1 MDAARLPYDL
11 LASSGAIR
19 AGYAAR
25 DWSSSPVGHP
35 ATWGPVLRSA
45 VGMILD
51 SRFPIFIA
59 WGPELVMLY
68 NEAYIELLEAKH
80 PAALGTPLRTVWPE
94 LWNGVQPLVEQAFAG
109 LPTYGEDVPRMILR
123 DGQPFEACFT
133 LAYSPLRDETGAV
146 GGALCVI
153 NETTARVALE
163 RRQALQLQLADRL
176 AGLLQPDEIAEVASE
191 ALGHYLGASN
201 IFHAVN
207 DDAGG
212 SFRIR
217 AHWTPQGSGELVGKE
232 ALLDSFG
239 PEVLAELR
247 AGRPL
252 VVEDART
259 DPRTVPYLAAYER
272 LGIVSLLV
280 QPHARDGRL
289 LAGLNVLDGRPR
301 RWSLEERKLASDIAA
316 QVWSATERA
325 NSALELRAAVARQSS
340 LLAIFEFQLGL
351 ADVLRRLDS
360 VDAILLET
368 SALLGRFLKAS
379 RVAYGDYDAERR
391 LVTFHANYVDGV
403 AELRGSLGTG
413 DFGSGN
419 FETLERGETW
429 VADDLEHDPRTGE
442 PATWLAYRALG
453 VHAGVT
459 VPLSRNGALIA
470 CLFVSQSRARVWS
483 EDELRVIG
491 DVAER
496 AWSAIERVRAE
507 EALRAADRRKDEF
520 LAMLAHELRNPLA
533 PIAAAAQLLTLDPQ
547 DSGRVARTSGI
558 IGRQVAH
565 MTGLIDDLL
574 DVSRVTRGLAVL
586 ERAPVDL
593 KRVVADAAEQVRP
606 LVEARRHELVLQ
618 LAPGP
623 AHVEGDHKRLVQVL
637 ANVLNNAAKYT
648 PDGGQLRLSMTLDA
662 AQVMLAV
669 TDNGIGIAADLLP
682 TVFDL
687 FSQAERTPDRTQGGL
702 GLGLAL
708 VRSLVELHG
717 GNVAAASAG
726 RDCGSQFTLRLPRI
740 AAPVEQQATPASVLD
755 SVAGAGLRV
764 LVVDDNVD
772 AANTMAM
779 LLEAAGHRVT
789 VAHDPQEALGRA
801 QAGAFDA
808 CLLDIGLPGMDGHE
822 LAGRLRALPAT
833 GGALLVAVTGY
844 GQNDAEQAGS
854 AFDHYLL
861 KPADPVQLFALLAQ
875 RAVTRS
881 G

>member
-1 MDAARLPYDL
+1 MAAHLPYDL
-11 LASSGAIR
+11 LASPGAIR

-35 ATWGPVLRSA
+35 AGWGPVLRSA
-45 VGMILD
+45 VAMIVD

-59 WGPELVMLY
+59 WGPQLVMLY
-68 NEAYIELLEAKH
+68 NDAYVELLEAKH

-94 LWNGVQPLVEQAFAG
+94 LWNGVQPLVEQATAG
-109 LPTYGEDVPRMILR
+109 IPTYGEDVPRTILR
-123 DGQPFEACFT
+123 NGQPFEACFT
-133 LAYSPLRDETGAV
+133 LAYSPLRDETGAI

-176 AGLLQPDEIAEVASE
+176 GGLLDTDRIAEVANE
-191 ALGHYLGASN
+191 ALGQYLGASN
-201 IFHAVN
+201 IFHGVN
-207 DDAGG
+207 DDTRG

-217 AHWTPQGSGELVGKE
+217 AHWTPQGSGELVGRE
-232 ALLDSFG
+232 AWHADFG
-239 PEVLAELR
+239 PEVMAELR

-252 VVEDART
+252 VVEDVRT
-259 DPRTVPYLAAYER
+259 DPRTVPFLAAYER

-280 QPHARDGRL
+280 QPHARNGRL
-289 LAGLNVLDGRPR
+289 LAGLNVLDHSAR
-301 RWSLEERKLASDIAA
+301 RWTAEECKLASDIGER
-316 QVWSATERA
+316 VWNAIERA
-325 NSALELRAAVARQSS
+325 DSARELRNAMARQSS

-351 ADVLRRLDS
+351 ADLLRRLDNA
-360 VDAILLET
+360 DAILRDT
-368 SALLGRFLKAS
+368 SALLGRFLQAS
-379 RVAYGDYDAERR
+379 RVVYGEYDAERR
-391 LVTFHANYVDGV
+391 RVRFQANYVDGV
-403 AELRGSLGTG
+403 EALRGGLDT
-413 DFGSGN
+413 DAFGVN
-419 FETLERGETW
+419 FAALERGETW
-429 VADDLEHDPRTGE
+429 IVDDLEHDPRTGT
-442 PATWLAYRALG
+442 PATWPAYRALD
-453 VHAGVT
+453 VRAGVA

-470 CLFVSQSRARVWS
+470 CLFVSQAAPRAWS

-618 LAPGP
+618 LAPE
-623 AHVEGDHKRLVQVL
+623 AACVEGDHKRLVQVL
-637 ANVLNNAAKYT
+637 ANLLNNAAKYT

-662 AQVMLAV
+662 AQVMLVV
-669 TDNGIGIAADLLP
+669 TDNGIGIAAELLP

-708 VRSLVELHG
+708 VKSLVELHG
-717 GNVAAASAG
+717 GSVAAASAG
-726 RDCGSQFTLRLPRI
+726 RDCGSRFTLRLPRI
-740 AAPVEQQATPASVLD
+740 EAPVEQPPTPASVID

-789 VAHDPQEALGRA
+789 VAHDPQEALRRA
-801 QAGAFDA
+801 QAAAFDA
-808 CLLDIGLPGMDGHE
+808 CLLDIGLPGMDGHA

-844 GQNDAEQAGS
+844 GQPDAVQAGAS
-854 AFDHYLL
+854 AFDAYLL

-875 RAVTRS
+875 RAGTGS